1 MKLDKVTVR
10 YKDKTVLDSFSCDI
24 GPGVTCITGP
34 SGLGKTTLLHTL
46 AGLITPD
53 SGSVTGRPEHVSL
66 MFQDDRLFPWLTVL
80 ENVSIVCGDE
90 EKARRLLK
98 AVELEKEEKSLPASL
113 SGGMR
118 RRVALARALAFDAG
132 LLLLDEPFKGM
143 DPGLIKRLAP
153 LVTSL
158 EIPVVI
164 STHSREEQA
173 LLGGR
178 LLELDK
184 LMASEDA
191 QLLKGSDPV

>member
-1 MKLDKVTVR
+1 
-10 YKDKTVLDSFSCDI
+10 
-24 GPGVTCITGP
+24 
-34 SGLGKTTLLHTL
+34 
-46 AGLITPD
+46 
-53 SGSVTGRPEHVSL
+53 
-66 MFQDDRLFPWLTVL
+66 
-80 ENVSIVCGDE
+80 
-90 EKARRLLK
+90 
-98 AVELEKEEKSLPASL
+98 
-113 SGGMR
+113 
-118 RRVALARALAFDAG
+118 
-132 LLLLDEPFKGM
+132 M